1 MDTIE
6 NKKEKFQD
14 VSLNLPV
21 FESQLTQ
28 LLSNHMAL
36 VNYLT
41 SLSLYFLAGIVAIRI
56 ATSSLGMVGIF
67 K

>member
-6 NKKEKFQD
+6 NRKEKFQD

-41 SLSLYFLAGIVAIRI
+41 PLSLYFLAGIVAIRI
-56 ATSSLGMVGIF
+56 ATSSLGIVGIF